1 MGFGFGCVVALL
13 EAQDTPHL
21 REAALGELRDHLVGS
36 KGREPVHS
44 RVCRCGGG
52 GGGSAGAGSAGSA
65 GRSRRCQHRC
75 SRGRLHHSGSFERCG
90 CRCAGW
96 WALQPADSR
105 HPMPSSKS
113 LRVREKLG
121 RSRTARGELARDW
134 DGHVPPWDGHVPS
147 QQEGDRREHRN
158 EDQELR
164 RPPGRGWLHLASAG
178 RPGARSVAARGVL
191 SDDGGN

>member
-1 MGFGFGCVVALL
+1 MGLGLGSRCVVALL
-13 EAQDTPHL
+13 EAQDTPHR

-36 KGREPVHS
+36 KGRGPVIP
-44 RVCRCGGG
+44 RFFRCGGG
-52 GGGSAGAGSAGSA
+52 GGGSAGAGSA

-96 WALQPADSR
+96 WALQPSDSR

-147 QQEGDRREHRN
+147 QQEGDHRVHRN

-164 RPPGRGWLHLASAG
+164 RPPDEAG
-178 RPGARSVAARGVL
+178 CTWAIPVGGRGVL
-191 SDDGGN
+191 FR